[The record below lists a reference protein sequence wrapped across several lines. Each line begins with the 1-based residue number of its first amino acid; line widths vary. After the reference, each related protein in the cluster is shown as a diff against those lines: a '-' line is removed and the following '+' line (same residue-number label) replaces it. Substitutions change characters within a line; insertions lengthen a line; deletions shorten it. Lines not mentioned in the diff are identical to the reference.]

1 MASLSLCIIIMEN
14 TENNNNERIIDIKH
28 QILNF
33 YKYRRTIHF
42 SVPKGNKRIDPTEV
56 IVIGVYDSFFCVK
69 TINKRFNET
78 FTIMY
83 VDVFIKGVVIEEI
96 C

>member
-1 MASLSLCIIIMEN
+1 MEN
-14 TENNNNERIIDIKH
+14 TENNNNERIMNIKH
-28 QILNF
+28 QILDF
-33 YKYRRTIHF
+33 YKQKKIIRF

-56 IVIGVYDSFFCVK
+56 KVIGVYDSFFCIK

-83 VDVFIKGVVIEEI
+83 VDVFIKDVVIEEI

>member
-1 MASLSLCIIIMEN
+1 MEN
-14 TENNNNERIIDIKH
+14 TENNNNEKILDIKH
-28 QILNF
+28 QILDF
-33 YKYRRTIHF
+33 YNNKKVLHF
-42 SVPKGNKRIDPTEV
+42 SVPKGNKRIEPTEV
-56 IVIGVYDSFFCVK
+56 QVIGVYDSFFSIK

>member
-56 IVIGVYDSFFCVK
+56 IVIVSATANLATHSGEFSQL
-69 TINKRFNET
+69 
-78 FTIMY
+78 
-83 VDVFIKGVVIEEI
+83 
-96 C
+96 

>member
-1 MASLSLCIIIMEN
+1 MIMEN
-14 TENNNNERIIDIKH
+14 TENNNNEKILDIKH
-28 QILNF
+28 QILDF
-33 YKYRRTIHF
+33 YNNKKVIHF
-42 SVPKGNKRIDPTEV
+42 SVTKGNKRIEPTEV
-56 IVIGVYDSFFCVK
+56 QVIGIYDSFFCIK